1 MSSFTRGDGG
11 KDIVS
16 RKSSTSRVQETD
28 MLTELVL
35 GEEAQLEGSWRVDS
49 RMGEGF
55 GKLGGPGSHDP
66 IGVS

>member
-28 MLTELVL
+28 VLTELVL
-35 GEEAQLEGSWRVDS
+35 GGEAKLEGSWRVDS
-49 RMGEGF
+49 RMG
-55 GKLGGPGSHDP
+55 GGLWKTRWPWFT
-66 IGVS
+66 